1 MDVNNIYTN
10 INTKAV
16 ESTINDILDNVA
28 NRIEE
33 GKAKD
38 FESSKIE
45 NVSNEQK
52 QIVKDVILL
61 KNKYDER
68 KNSVGDIDILQG
80 IYI

>member
-1 MDVNNIYTN
+1 MDVNNIDTN

-52 QIVKDVILL
+52 QIVNDVILI

>member
-1 MDVNNIYTN
+1 MDVNNIDTN

-28 NRIEE
+28 NRIEK

-38 FESSKIE
+38 FESSKSE

-52 QIVKDVILL
+52 QIVNDVIL
-61 KNKYDER
+61 
-68 KNSVGDIDILQG
+68 
-80 IYI
+80 

>member
-1 MDVNNIYTN
+1 MDVNNIDTN

-38 FESSKIE
+38 FESSKSE

-52 QIVKDVILL
+52 QIVNDVILL
-61 KNKYDER
+61 ENKYDER
-68 KNSVGDIDILQG
+68 KNSVSDIDILQG